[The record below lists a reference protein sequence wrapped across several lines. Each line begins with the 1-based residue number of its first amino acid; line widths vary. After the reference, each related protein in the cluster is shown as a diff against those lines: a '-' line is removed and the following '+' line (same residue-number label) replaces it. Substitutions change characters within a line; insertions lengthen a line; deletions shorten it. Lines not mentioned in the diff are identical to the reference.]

1 MRKPDASREADERIL
16 AMLRLADRGYPSP
29 DIGRRFGLDGSA
41 VRVVIGRV
49 YRALRASEAA

>member
-16 AMLRLADRGYPSP
+16 AMLRLSDRGYPSP
-29 DIGRRFGLDGSA
+29 DIGKRYGLDGASVRA
-41 VRVVIGRV
+41 VISRV